1 MTNNTHEAHRIAA
14 GSAALSIIII
24 ICSERKNKNQY
35 FNNSQKVNTVAA
47 GSAAFISEEREL
59 PLGYY
64 KVEKL
69 SRACPAEPH

>member
-14 GSAALSIIII
+14 GSAALSI